1 MSALSTTYK
10 SRQKV
15 LGYPV
20 DLVTEKSAL
29 EVVAEAWKTGKS
41 LHIVTLNAEMVIA
54 AQKDQLLDRIIRH
67 AHLIVP
73 DGSGVVFALK
83 LAGVQLQRLPGIEL
97 AFATLE
103 LAAKEKKRVGLVGG
117 KPEIIARLTETLKQI
132 HPGINIVSA
141 RDGYWKTPEEEE
153 TVVYEVAEQKPDLL
167 LVAMGV
173 PRQEYFI
180 DHWREQFPNTVLIG
194 VGGSFDVW
202 TGTVK
207 RAPTL
212 FRKFH
217 LEWFYRLLK
226 EPWRYKRMGSALPN
240 FAIQVLTE
248 AAKTKLD
255 GETAHG
261 ERRSRKRSNHG
272 HDKSRER
279 SKEK

>member
-20 DLVTEKSAL
+20 DLVNESSAL
-29 EVVAEAWKTGKS
+29 EILAEAWKNGKS
-41 LHIVTLNAEMVIA
+41 LHVVTLNAEMVIA
-54 AQKDQLLDRIIRH
+54 AQKDQLLDRILRH

-73 DGSGVVFALK
+73 DGAGVVFALK
-83 LAGVQLQRLPGIEL
+83 FEGVQVERLPGIEL
-97 AFATLE
+97 AFAALA
-103 LAAKEKKRVGLVGG
+103 LAAKENKRVGLIGG
-117 KPEIIARLTETLKQI
+117 KPEVIAQVTEVLKEA
-132 HPGINIVSA
+132 HSGLNIVSA

-153 TVVYEVAEQKPDLL
+153 TVVFEISEQKPDLL

-180 DHWREQFPNTVLIG
+180 DHWREHFPNTVMIG

-202 TGTVK
+202 TGAVK
-207 RAPTL
+207 RAPAF

-226 EPWRYKRMGSALPN
+226 EPWRYKRMGTALPN
-240 FAIQVLTE
+240 FALQVIRE

-261 ERRSRKRSNHG
+261 ERRGNKRSNHG
-272 HDKSRER
+272 HDKSREK